1 MDSNQAIHQFLNQCA
16 EAISNKSE
24 DNKSREG
31 ATRFIEKLDTAQAK
45 TFSAKTQ
52 IVLDDLDAIARSPY
66 TFDFHNIAKSMVWR
80 PSPRTDDNGRLMALS
95 IINDMFDL
103 GDLVAG
109 LLLVSN
115 NQKYP
120 LHQHSPQELYLILS
134 GEADWRYGGSDDYR
148 RLVPGDIL
156 YNNPNDIHGVNTNN
170 EALLALYV
178 LWH

>member
-1 MDSNQAIHQFLNQCA
+1 MDSKQAIHQFLNQCA
-16 EAISNKSE
+16 EAISNKAD
-24 DNKSREG
+24 DNYTQEG
-31 ATRFIEKLDTAQAK
+31 AARFIEKLDAAQPR

-52 IVLDDLDAIARSPY
+52 PVLDHLNTIANTPY
-66 TFDFHNIAKSMVWR
+66 TFDFHSIAKDMVWR

-109 LLLVSN
+109 LLLVSS

-134 GEADWRYGGSDDYR
+134 GEADWRYGGSEDYK

-156 YNNPNDIHGVNTNN
+156 YNNPNDMHGVNTIS
-170 EALLALYV
+170 ESLLALYV